1 MLTNVYMK
9 TSSPLGLVRA
19 YLVLQMSVYVSVQ
32 MSVYVSVRMCRCPY
46 ADSASA
52 RECLS
57 HASVCR
63 TRALILNFRSK
74 PLLVVFTTVRL
85 LKSPLNTKISKTP
98 SKALFTGD
106 SIHP

>member
-9 TSSPLGLVRA
+9 TSSPPGLVRA
-19 YLVLQMSVYVSVQ
+19 YFVVQ
-32 MSVYVSVRMCRCPY
+32 MSVCVSVCVSVYMSVYMSVQMCRCPY
-46 ADSASA
+46 ADSAFV
-52 RECLS
+52 RWYLS
-57 HASVCR
+57 HASTYLECSH
-63 TRALILNFRSK
+63 A
-74 PLLVVFTTVRL
+74 VFTCGFHGHVRL

>member
-19 YLVLQMSVYVSVQ
+19 YFVVQ
-32 MSVYVSVRMCRCPY
+32 MSVCVSVYMSMQMCRCPY
-46 ADSASA
+46 ADSVSA

-57 HASVCR
+57 HAS
-63 TRALILNFRSK
+63 TYLEFPQQA
-74 PLLVVFTTVRL
+74 FTCGFHDRPS
-85 LKSPLNTKISKTP
+85 LKITTKHADFKTP
-98 SKALFTGD
+98 SKSLFTGD

>member
-57 HASVCR
+57 HASAYLEFPQQAFTCGFHDR
-63 TRALILNFRSK
+63 PSLKITTKHADFKN
-74 PLLVVFTTVRL
+74 LV
-85 LKSPLNTKISKTP
+85 KS
-98 SKALFTGD
+98 AV
-106 SIHP
+106 